1 MFIFIFSYM
10 SMYRVLQTKVG
21 VQPETN
27 QPGTSTNAKESVKYS
42 HAGRNILKT
51 LIIVSICFTLCW
63 ISAQTYYLL
72 TNIGVLKLTFNHT
85 FNFVSTFLI
94 YINSCVN
101 PFIYVIHY
109 QQFRRGVGLLKRRI
123 ANRIGLW
130 SEVSNDTTITTT
142 TNISTTTGRVP
153 RVTTTTEC

>member
-10 SMYRVLQTKVG
+10 SMYRVLQTKTA

-27 QPGTSTNAKESVKYS
+27 QPGTSTNDKESVKYL

-63 ISAQTYYLL
+63 VSTQTYYLL
-72 TNIGVLKLTFNHT
+72 TNIGILKLTFGHP
-85 FNFVSTFLI
+85 FNIVSTFLV

-109 QQFRRGVGLLKRRI
+109 QQFRRGVGLLKQRI
-123 ANRIGLW
+123 AKRLGLW
-130 SEVSNDTTITTT
+130 EGVSNDA
-142 TNISTTTGRVP
+142 TNTNTNTSTTTGRVP
-153 RVTTTTEC
+153 RVTNYY